1 MAAGGRIRGI
11 TIEIGGDTTKLER
24 SLKDVDSS
32 LRKTQSSLK
41 DIDKLLKLDP
51 KNTELLTQKQR
62 LLGDSIQETKVRLGR
77 LREAAANVTPEDIG
91 QDKYDALQ
99 REIVETEQH
108 LKDLEKQAKEAAS
121 VLGSQM
127 QAAGEKMQAVGKK
140 VTDIGTDLTTK
151 VTLPLAA
158 VGAAGVKSFAEVD
171 KTMQLTNKTMG
182 NSEEQAQMLSRA
194 MKDAASN
201 STFGMKDAAT
211 ATLNFARAGLDAE
224 QAAAALAPAMN
235 LAAGE
240 SGNLDTVSAGL
251 VATINGFHGSF
262 DEAGHYADVFAAACN
277 NSALDVDSLS
287 SAMSVAAP
295 VFSAAGYSID
305 DAALYMGVMANNGI
319 EANKA
324 ANSLKTGLARLVDP
338 PKAAAEE
345 LDKLNWSITD
355 GNGQMKDATTI
366 QAELHDAFAGLSES
380 EQIAAASAIFG
391 KNQFAPWLALINTA
405 PGDVGELD
413 TALANCAGTTDE
425 MSQAMMDGFG
435 GSLEKLKSSVDV
447 AVTSLGEA
455 LAPTIE
461 KVSDKIQEL
470 VDAFNSLSPEQ
481 QEMIVQIGLVVAA
494 IGPVLVIIGT
504 LITTIGTI
512 VGAIGSVITVAAPII
527 GMIGG
532 IIGSIHSLSGLMVV
546 LGAIITGPVGIVVA
560 IAAAVAAGIAL
571 WKNWDTV
578 KEKAGELKDAVVEKW
593 NAFKEKTSEAW
604 NNAKESISTAV
615 SDAKEKA
622 VAKATELK
630 EGAVQKWEEF
640 KSSTSEKFA
649 SIQSDIQTK
658 LADAKANATSKA
670 EELKASVAEKWDSL
684 KQSASEKWA
693 SIKESITS
701 NMTGAQ
707 GNASGSAGTLQSDL
721 ASKFATAQ
729 ADAAAK
735 FASIKQSISEKM
747 ASAKS
752 DVSSKIESIKGYF
765 TGINAGT
772 LSQKFS
778 DIKDKIKEKMD
789 SAKKTVSDA
798 IENIKSKFNFSW
810 SLPKLKLPHVSIS
823 GSFSLVPPKA
833 PSFSV
838 SWYKTA
844 MDGGQILTNPT
855 IFGMSGGRF
864 LGGGDAGPEAVVGVT
879 SLKNMIRDAV
889 KEAGGND
896 PEVMYEAVK
905 AGMQDANIGIYV
917 GERQLGRTLREQGV
931 VMV

>member
-99 REIVETEQH
+99 REIAETEQS
-108 LKDLEKQAKEAAS
+108 LKNLEKQAREAAS

-127 QAAGEKMQAVGKK
+127 QAAGEKLKDVGKK
-140 VTDIGTDLTTK
+140 VTDIGTDLSTK

-182 NSEEQAQMLSRA
+182 NTEEEAQMLSRA

-240 SGNLDTVSAGL
+240 GGNLDTVSAGL

-262 DEAGHYADVFAAACN
+262 DEAGHYADVFATACN

-593 NAFKEKTSEAW
+593 NAFKENTAQAWENAKTSIG
-604 NNAKESISTAV
+604 NSISTA
-615 SDAKEKA
+615 KEKA
-622 VAKATELK
+622 AAKAEEIKTSM
-630 EGAVQKWEEF
+630 ASKWEEM
-640 KSSTSEKFA
+640 KT
-649 SIQSDIQTK
+649 
-658 LADAKANATSKA
+658 
-670 EELKASVAEKWDSL
+670 
-684 KQSASEKWA
+684 SASTKWE
-693 SIKESITS
+693 SIKS
-701 NMTGAQ
+701 
-707 GNASGSAGTLQSDL
+707 
-721 ASKFATAQ
+721 
-729 ADAAAK
+729 
-735 FASIKQSISEKM
+735 SISEKM

-752 DVSSKIESIKGYF
+752 DVSSKIEGIKGYF
-765 TGINAGT
+765 TGISPSSLT
-772 LSQKFS
+772 SKFG

-823 GSFSLVPPKA
+823 GSFSLVPPSV
-833 PSFSV
+833 PHFSV

-844 MDGGQILTNPT
+844 MQNGQILTNPT

-864 LGGGDAGPEAVVGVT
+864 LGGGDAGPEAVVGVS
-879 SLKNMIRDAV
+879 SLRSMIREAV
-889 KEAGGND
+889 AEVGGND
-896 PEVMYEAVK
+896 PEVLYEAVK